1 MDISLAKTFLAIMG
15 TGTFIEAAQK
25 LNITQT
31 AVTSRVRSL
40 EAQLGCT
47 LFVRNRS
54 GAKLTREGEV
64 FSKYA
69 LALVQTWESA
79 QAQLRLPLNLS
90 QSVHIGADISL
101 WNPIVSNWLDHLTQ
115 HHPSI
120 MAHTEVAA
128 TEKLIEQLQLGN
140 LDAIV
145 VHQPNYFSGL
155 TVEQVAEE
163 KLVHVRSTASAL
175 PNLFIDWGA
184 DFKNKFDAAL
194 PAPRQAALSFN
205 LGPLALK
212 FMLSRGG
219 NGYFRTRV
227 VETYLR
233 SGQLENVPDSP
244 EFSYPI
250 YVIYRSGHKTKT
262 LENVIEC
269 LKISL
274 DTDKPWVM

>member
-1 MDISLAKTFLAIMG
+1 MP
-15 TGTFIEAAQK
+15 E
-25 LNITQT
+25 
-31 AVTSRVRSL
+31 
-40 EAQLGCT
+40 
-47 LFVRNRS
+47 
-54 GAKLTREGEV
+54 
-64 FSKYA
+64 
-69 LALVQTWESA
+69 
-79 QAQLRLPLNLS
+79 AQLRLPINLS
-90 QSVHIGADISL
+90 ESVHIGADISL
-101 WNPIVSNWLDHLTQ
+101 WNPIVVNWLNQLTHQ
-115 HHPSI
+115 HPSI
-120 MAHTEVAA
+120 TAHTEVAA
-128 TEKLIEQLQLGN
+128 TEKLVEQLQLGN

-145 VHQPNYFSGL
+145 VHQPNYYSGL

-163 KLVHVRSTASAL
+163 KLVHVRSTESAL

-194 PAPRQAALSFN
+194 PVPRQAALSFN

-233 SGQLENVPDSP
+233 SGQLEMVPNSP

-250 YVIYRSGHKTKT
+250 YVIYRAGQTTST
-262 LENVIEC
+262 LKNVISS

-274 DTDKPWVM
+274 DTDEPWVM